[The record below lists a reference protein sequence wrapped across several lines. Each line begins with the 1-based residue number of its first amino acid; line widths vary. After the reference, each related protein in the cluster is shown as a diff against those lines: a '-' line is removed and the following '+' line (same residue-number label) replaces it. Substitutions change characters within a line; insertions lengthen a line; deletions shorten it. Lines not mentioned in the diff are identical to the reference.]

1 MLLLVSTKASPVAQ
15 SSDSKGSSFDS
26 CIGEPSCSSVLV
38 VESLHFACELE
49 VMVLRLQTLECIRA
63 QLQPGAAGTGH
74 TGELILEA
82 EPC

>member
-38 VESLHFACELE
+38 VESLHFACELK
-49 VMVLRLQTLECIRA
+49 VMVLRLQTLECIVRSCSLV
-63 QLQPGAAGTGH
+63 LQGQD
-74 TGELILEA
+74 ILVS
-82 EPC
+82 